1 MLTQS
6 NTLFARQQSFALRRN
21 LDMDNKAAI
30 GVLAALSHERR
41 LSVFH
46 LLNKRGMTGMN
57 AGAIAEALEVPPSS
71 LSFHLTHL
79 EQSGLI
85 SSRRFKRQI
94 IYSVVP
100 ERLASLVI
108 FLTEEGAIG
117 NSGFYDKIV
126 DEISDLKK
134 STKKNTTI
142 S

>member
-1 MLTQS
+1 
-6 NTLFARQQSFALRRN
+6 
-21 LDMDNKAAI
+21 MDNKAAI

-46 LLNKRGMTGMN
+46 LLNESGTTGMN
-57 AGAIAEALEVPPSS
+57 AGAIAAALAVPPSS

-100 ERLASLVI
+100 ERLAHLI
-108 FLTEEGAIG
+108 LFLTEEGAIG
-117 NSGFYDKIV
+117 NPEFFEKIS
-126 DEISDLKK
+126 DEISRRKK
-134 STKKNTTI
+134 STEKNTT
-142 S
+142 SG